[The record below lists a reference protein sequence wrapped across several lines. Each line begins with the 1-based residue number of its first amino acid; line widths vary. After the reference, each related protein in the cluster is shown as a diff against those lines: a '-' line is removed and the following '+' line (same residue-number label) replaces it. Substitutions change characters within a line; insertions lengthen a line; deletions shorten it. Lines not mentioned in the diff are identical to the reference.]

1 MTDFDTE
8 EYKTMICIEPGY
20 IAEKFY
26 LKSNEKISLS
36 QELIVV

>member
-8 EYKTMICIEPGY
+8 EYKNMLCIEPGHV
-20 IAEKFY
+20 AEKIY

-36 QELIVV
+36 QELTIV